1 MFNEER
7 RRIALRT
14 MTDKGTLWFS
24 DIRKSNDRKELVY
37 GFNQIKKRLE
47 TLVSDDRSPRR
58 YDPNQR
64 TWGVQPRELK

>member
-1 MFNEER
+1 
-7 RRIALRT
+7 

-47 TLVSDDRSPRR
+47 TLVSDDRKPALEGEIAL
-58 YDPNQR
+58 DDMTR
-64 TWGVQPRELK
+64 TNGPGGSSRES